1 MRSTVLSLLGAL
13 QLVSCGGSTPPVTV
27 VGTASDIQALSG
39 TWYGDYSSPITG
51 RSGSILF
58 ELRAAGDSA
67 FGRVVMTPHGA
78 TGALAP
84 WRDARMPQSTAPTE
98 LTIRF
103 VRITNERI
111 TGSLTPYADPS
122 SGEPLFTVFEGQA
135 AGDTIS
141 GTFTT
146 RSGPGPDHPTGQ
158 WRVVRSRR

>member
-84 WRDARMPQSTAPTE
+84 WRDARMPQCRRDVAQAPAHKVINNSNLPGARLYKLIHDRTA
-98 LTIRF
+98 
-103 VRITNERI
+103 
-111 TGSLTPYADPS
+111 DK
-122 SGEPLFTVFEGQA
+122 
-135 AGDTIS
+135 
-141 GTFTT
+141 
-146 RSGPGPDHPTGQ
+146 PGPAGHQATCT
-158 WRVVRSRR
+158 S